1 MTSVDPFDSDRLRAK
16 LGTRHRFEPITFKL
30 DKFTEMQV
38 RAKMNRIFHPA
49 ETTVDEALPMVRR
62 RSCPPRTRR
71 RPVPKSFPGYVP
83 WPRPV
88 AGH

>member
-1 MTSVDPFDSDRLRAK
+1 LTSVDPFDSDRLRAK

-49 ETTVDEALPMVRR
+49 ETTVEHKCLPADLAH
-62 RSCPPRTRR
+62 SCATMRVSPLSR
-71 RPVPKSFPGYVP
+71 Y
-83 WPRPV
+83 
-88 AGH
+88 H

>member
-38 RAKMNRIFHPA
+38 RAKVNPDA
-49 ETTVDEALPMVRR
+49 EYSTPLKR
-62 RSCPPRTRR
+62 RSSISVCPQT
-71 RPVPKSFPGYVP
+71 
-83 WPRPV
+83 
-88 AGH
+88 